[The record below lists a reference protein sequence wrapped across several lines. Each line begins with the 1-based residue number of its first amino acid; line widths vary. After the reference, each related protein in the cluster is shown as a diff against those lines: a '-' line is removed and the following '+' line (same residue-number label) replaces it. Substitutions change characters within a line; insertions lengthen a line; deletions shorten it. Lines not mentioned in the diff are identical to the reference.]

1 MPETVTAAALIIGNE
16 ILSGRT
22 QDQNLSF
29 LGEKLG
35 EIGIRLKE
43 ARVVSDDAEEI
54 AAALDALR
62 ARYDYVF
69 TTGGIGPTHD
79 DITADSVARA
89 FGVGIDYHPEVY
101 AMLKAWFE
109 SKGQEA
115 NEARM
120 RMARIPDGAEIL
132 DNELTLAPGFQ
143 IENVFVLA
151 GVPSIARKMFD
162 GAKRRLRG
170 GAPVCSR
177 AIRVHV
183 GEGTVAEAA
192 RRHPGRL
199 PRHRHRQLPVVG
211 RRGLRDQP
219 GHAGHAAGARGRS
232 LRRDLR
238 DGRAP
243 GRRPPG
249 GVAPPRRA
257 SPFPLPRE

>member
-1 MPETVTAAALIIGNE
+1 MPGTVTAAALIIGNE

-35 EIGIRLKE
+35 EMGIRLKE
-43 ARVVSDDAEEI
+43 ARVVSDDADDI

-101 AMLKAWFE
+101 TMLKDWFE
-109 SKGQEA
+109 SIGQEP

-120 RMARIPDGAEIL
+120 RMARIPDGASLL

-162 GAKRRLRG
+162 GARKRLKG
-170 GAPVCSR
+170 GAPMCSR

-183 GEGTVAEAA
+183 GEGTVAEELGAIQDVFPDIDIGSYPWSKDGAYGTSLVMRGTQPERLDEVFAA
-192 RRHPGRL
+192 VFAMAERL
-199 PRHRHRQLPVVG
+199 G
-211 RRGLRDQP
+211 
-219 GHAGHAAGARGRS
+219 GA
-232 LRRDLR
+232 
-238 DGRAP
+238 
-243 GRRPPG
+243 
-249 GVAPPRRA
+249 
-257 SPFPLPRE
+257 PREE

>member
-1 MPETVTAAALIIGNE
+1 MPGTVTAAALIIGNE

-22 QDQNLSF
+22 QDQNLAF

-35 EIGIRLKE
+35 EMGIRLKE
-43 ARVVSDDAEEI
+43 ARVVSDDAEDI

-62 ARYDYVF
+62 TRYDYVF

-162 GAKRRLRG
+162 GAKRRLKG

-183 GEGTVAEAA
+183 GEGTVAEALGAIQAAFPDIDIGSYPWSEGGAFGTSLVMRGTLPA
-192 RRHPGRL
+192 RVDKAFAEVFAMAERL
-199 PRHRHRQLPVVG
+199 G
-211 RRGLRDQP
+211 
-219 GHAGHAAGARGRS
+219 GA
-232 LRRDLR
+232 
-238 DGRAP
+238 
-243 GRRPPG
+243 
-249 GVAPPRRA
+249 
-257 SPFPLPRE
+257 PREE

>member
-1 MPETVTAAALIIGNE
+1 MPRTVSAAALIIGNE

-29 LGEKLG
+29 LGDKLG
-35 EIGIRLKE
+35 ELGIRLKE
-43 ARVVSDDAEEI
+43 ARVVSDDPDDI

-109 SKGQEA
+109 SKGLHA

-120 RMARIPDGAEIL
+120 RMARIPDGALLL
-132 DNELTLAPGFQ
+132 DNEMTLAPGFQ

-162 GAKRRLRG
+162 GAKKRLSG
-170 GAPVCSR
+170 GAPLCSR
-177 AIRVHV
+177 AIKVHV
-183 GEGTVAEAA
+183 GEGTVAEQLGAIQVA
-192 RRHPGRL
+192 FPDIDIGSYPWSTDGAYGTSLVMRGTQPGRVDEVFAEVFDMAKRL
-199 PRHRHRQLPVVG
+199 G
-211 RRGLRDQP
+211 
-219 GHAGHAAGARGRS
+219 GA
-232 LRRDLR
+232 
-238 DGRAP
+238 
-243 GRRPPG
+243 
-249 GVAPPRRA
+249 
-257 SPFPLPRE
+257 PREE

>member
-120 RMARIPDGAEIL
+120 RMARIPDGADIL

-183 GEGTVAEAA
+183 GEGTVAEALGSIQA
-192 RRHPGRL
+192 AFPDIDIGSYPWSEGGAYGTSLVMRGTQPGRVDEAFAEIFTMAERL
-199 PRHRHRQLPVVG
+199 G
-211 RRGLRDQP
+211 
-219 GHAGHAAGARGRS
+219 GA
-232 LRRDLR
+232 
-238 DGRAP
+238 
-243 GRRPPG
+243 
-249 GVAPPRRA
+249 
-257 SPFPLPRE
+257 PREE

>member
-1 MPETVTAAALIIGNE
+1 MPGTVTAAALIIGNE

-29 LGEKLG
+29 LGERLG
-35 EIGIRLKE
+35 EMGIRLKE
-43 ARVVSDDAEEI
+43 ARVVSDDADDI

-101 AMLKAWFE
+101 TMLKDWFE
-109 SKGQEA
+109 SIGQEP

-120 RMARIPDGAEIL
+120 RMARIPDGASLL

-162 GAKRRLRG
+162 GARKRLKG
-170 GAPVCSR
+170 GAPMCSR

-183 GEGTVAEAA
+183 GEGTVAEELGAIQDVFPDIDIGSYPWSKDGAYGTSLVMRGTQPERLDEVFAA
-192 RRHPGRL
+192 VFAMAERL
-199 PRHRHRQLPVVG
+199 G
-211 RRGLRDQP
+211 
-219 GHAGHAAGARGRS
+219 GA
-232 LRRDLR
+232 
-238 DGRAP
+238 
-243 GRRPPG
+243 
-249 GVAPPRRA
+249 
-257 SPFPLPRE
+257 PREE

>member
-1 MPETVTAAALIIGNE
+1 MPGTVTAAALIIGNE

-43 ARVVSDDAEEI
+43 ARVVSDDAEDI

-89 FGVGIDYHPEVY
+89 FGVDIDYHPMVF
-101 AMLKAWFE
+101 AMLEAWFE
-109 SKGQEA
+109 SKGLEA

-120 RMARIPDGAEIL
+120 RMARIPDGAQPI

-162 GAKRRLRG
+162 GAKKHLSG
-170 GAPVCSR
+170 GVPLCSR
-177 AIRVHV
+177 AIKIHV
-183 GEGTVAEAA
+183 GEGTVAEELGAIQAA
-192 RRHPGRL
+192 FPDTDIGSYPWSQDGVHGTSLVMRGTQPGRVDEAFA
-199 PRHRHRQLPVVG
+199 VVFEMAKRLG
-211 RRGLRDQP
+211 
-219 GHAGHAAGARGRS
+219 GA
-232 LRRDLR
+232 
-238 DGRAP
+238 
-243 GRRPPG
+243 
-249 GVAPPRRA
+249 
-257 SPFPLPRE
+257 PREE

>member
-183 GEGTVAEAA
+183 GEGTVAEALGA
-192 RRHPGRL
+192 IQAAFPDIDIGSYPWSEGGAYGTSLVMRGTQPGRVDEAFAEIFTMAERL
-199 PRHRHRQLPVVG
+199 G
-211 RRGLRDQP
+211 
-219 GHAGHAAGARGRS
+219 GA
-232 LRRDLR
+232 
-238 DGRAP
+238 
-243 GRRPPG
+243 
-249 GVAPPRRA
+249 
-257 SPFPLPRE
+257 PREE

>member
-1 MPETVTAAALIIGNE
+1 MPGTVTAAALIIGNE

-29 LGEKLG
+29 LGERLG
-35 EIGIRLKE
+35 EMGIRLKE
-43 ARVVSDDAEEI
+43 ARVVSDDADDI

-101 AMLKAWFE
+101 AMLEAWFE
-109 SKGQEA
+109 SKGLEA

-120 RMARIPDGAEIL
+120 RMARIPDGASLL

-151 GVPSIARKMFD
+151 GVPAIARKMFD
-162 GAKRRLRG
+162 GAKKRLKG

-183 GEGTVAEAA
+183 GEGTVAEELGALQDVFPDIDIGSYPWSKDGAYGTSLVMRGTRPARVDEAFAA
-192 RRHPGRL
+192 VFEMAER
-199 PRHRHRQLPVVG
+199 VG
-211 RRGLRDQP
+211 
-219 GHAGHAAGARGRS
+219 GA
-232 LRRDLR
+232 
-238 DGRAP
+238 
-243 GRRPPG
+243 
-249 GVAPPRRA
+249 
-257 SPFPLPRE
+257 PREE

>member
-1 MPETVTAAALIIGNE
+1 MPRTVSAAALIIGNE

-29 LGEKLG
+29 LGDKLG
-35 EIGIRLKE
+35 ELGIRLKE
-43 ARVVSDDAEEI
+43 ARVVSDDPDDI

-109 SKGQEA
+109 SKGLQA

-120 RMARIPDGAEIL
+120 RMARIPDGASVL

-162 GAKRRLRG
+162 GAKKRLSG
-170 GAPVCSR
+170 GAPLCSR
-177 AIRVHV
+177 AIKVHV
-183 GEGTVAEAA
+183 GEGTVAEQLGAIQVA
-192 RRHPGRL
+192 FPDIDIGSYPWSTDGAYGTSLVMRGTQPGRVDEVFAEVFDMAKRL
-199 PRHRHRQLPVVG
+199 G
-211 RRGLRDQP
+211 
-219 GHAGHAAGARGRS
+219 GA
-232 LRRDLR
+232 
-238 DGRAP
+238 
-243 GRRPPG
+243 
-249 GVAPPRRA
+249 
-257 SPFPLPRE
+257 PREE

>member
-1 MPETVTAAALIIGNE
+1 MPGTVTAAALIIGNE

-22 QDQNLSF
+22 QDQNLAF

-43 ARVVSDDAEEI
+43 ARVVPDDAEDI

-79 DITADSVARA
+79 DITADSVAHA

-101 AMLKAWFE
+101 AMLEAWFE
-109 SKGQEA
+109 SKGLEA

-120 RMARIPDGAEIL
+120 RMARIPDGASPL

-162 GAKRRLRG
+162 GAKKRLSG
-170 GAPVCSR
+170 GAPLCSR
-177 AIRVHV
+177 AIKVQV
-183 GEGTVAEAA
+183 GEGTVAEALGTIQA
-192 RRHPGRL
+192 AFPDIDIGSYPWSQDGAHGTSLVMRGTRPERVDEAFAEVFEMAKRL
-199 PRHRHRQLPVVG
+199 G
-211 RRGLRDQP
+211 
-219 GHAGHAAGARGRS
+219 GA
-232 LRRDLR
+232 
-238 DGRAP
+238 
-243 GRRPPG
+243 
-249 GVAPPRRA
+249 
-257 SPFPLPRE
+257 PREE